1 MNYYV
6 YNSMNEFVFDTY
18 DKERALQRAFEI
30 DGSVTD
36 EFGNEVEE

>member
-18 DKERALQRAFEI
+18 DIEKALQSAFEI
-30 DGSVTD
+30 EGSVTD
-36 EFGNEVEE
+36 EFGNEVQG